1 MSKSLEVA
9 IQHILAGDWD
19 ETHAQT
25 IANAIQLGRIS
36 VASGSS
42 AVAVSGDVANSL
54 IISGNHNTIN
64 RTVVI
69 QGEAATAIQD
79 LVSQQLGL
87 VKISKSSLQGLIQ
100 QVRSHTSARILSLFS
115 KIQLLNKRQ
124 VEVDQLYVDVYVLEM
139 QDFRATITG
148 LLEEQNVREQFD
160 RLGLG
165 KRGERTE
172 GLEVATSAKHSR
184 LMVLGKPGSGK
195 TTFLRYLAVGCA
207 KGEFLNDYIP
217 VLLELRDVD
226 EATFSL
232 FQYIHGEF
240 ELEQEAQTE
249 QILKQGQALILLDGL
264 DEVPS
269 SLQQTVQ
276 NQLRKFAKRYDKNRF
291 VLTCRTQT
299 TEYIPEQFQAVEVA
313 DFKVEQV
320 ECFALNW
327 FSTTVETLEQAAE
340 LKEHFMQKLQESPQ
354 TAELAVTPVLL
365 SLTCWIF
372 GDLKCLPQKRSDL
385 YRDGLHLLLQQ
396 WDERR
401 AISRDLG
408 SNCYQQLTTKERK
421 QLLSYLAV
429 RKFEHSDNFVLFE
442 ESELCSYI
450 AEHLEIPVE
459 ASQAVLHAIA
469 QQHGLLIERAHGIWS
484 FSHLTFQEY
493 LVATWFCNQTSFQ
506 SLSKNITNYRWREVF
521 LLASEMAINRRELV
535 LEMKQA
541 TDHLVAQDQLIQEVL
556 VWVNEK
562 SDSLGFE
569 ISCSDQLRILD
580 QKQKPAYKTSLDQ
593 QALLR
598 GLCFDLIYNYEC
610 GNGIIGN
617 AELVSQL
624 NIYITLK
631 KNDQFIDSI
640 VVLDFSLYWLFT
652 FLEISA
658 PYFLF
663 ENIYP
668 ELTKALGNC
677 AKHCGVLNFM
687 GLISINFFDR
697 LLTLWQSLL
706 SSNEISEETLRT
718 WWNNEGKSLA
728 EQLKEIIQQERNICR
743 NWSFT
748 EEAKELI
755 QKYYTANRLLVYCI
769 TNTPN
774 LELEAKEIIMST
786 LLLPSTKIENINRSL
801 D

>member
-9 IQHILAGDWD
+9 IQHVLAGDWD
-19 ETHAQT
+19 ETDAQA
-25 IANAIQLGRIS
+25 IANAIQAKKIT
-36 VASGSS
+36 VASSS
-42 AVAVSGDVANSL
+42 GAVAVSGDVVNSL
-54 IISGNHNTIN
+54 ITSGNYNIINSTI
-64 RTVVI
+64 VI
-69 QGEAATAIQD
+69 QGKAAIAIPD
-79 LVSQQLGL
+79 RLSQQLGL
-87 VKISKSSLQGLIQ
+87 AQIPKPCLQELIQ
-100 QVRSHTSARILSLFS
+100 QVRSHTSAKILSLFS

-139 QDFRATITG
+139 RDFRATITG

-165 KRGERTE
+165 KRGDRTE

-207 KGEFLNDYIP
+207 KSEFLNDYIP

-232 FQYIHGEF
+232 FQYIHEEF

-249 QILKQGQALILLDGL
+249 QILKQGQVLILLDGL

-327 FSTTVETLEQAAE
+327 FSTTVETSEQAAE

-396 WDERR
+396 WDEGRG
-401 AISRDLG
+401 ISRDLR
-408 SNCYQQLTTKERK
+408 SNCYQQLTTEERK

-429 RKFEHSDNFVLFE
+429 RKFEQADNFVLFE

-450 AEHLEIPVE
+450 AEHLKISVE

-493 LVATWFCNQTSFQ
+493 LVATWFCNQVSFQ
-506 SLSKNITNYRWREVF
+506 SLTKNIIQYRWREVF
-521 LLASEMAINRRELV
+521 LLASEMAPNKHELIS
-535 LEMKQA
+535 EMKQT

-556 VWVNEK
+556 IWASEK

-569 ISCSDQLRILD
+569 ISCSNQLKILD
-580 QKQKPAYKTSLDQ
+580 QKQKSAYQTSLDQ
-593 QALLR
+593 QALLQ

-610 GNGIIGN
+610 ENGIIGN

-631 KNDQFIDSI
+631 KNDNFIDSI
-640 VVLDFSLYWLFT
+640 IVLDYSLYWFFT
-652 FLEISA
+652 FLRLSA
-658 PYFLF
+658 PYFFF

-668 ELTKALGNC
+668 ELTKALQNC
-677 AKHCGVLNFM
+677 AKHCGVLNFI
-687 GLISINFFDR
+687 GLISVNFFDK

-706 SSNEISEETLRT
+706 ILNEVSEESLRT
-718 WWNNEGKSLA
+718 WWNNKGELLA
-728 EQLKEIIQQERNICR
+728 EQLKEITQQERNICR
-743 NWSFT
+743 SWSFT
-748 EEAKELI
+748 EETRELL
-755 QKYYTANRLLVYCI
+755 QKYYTANRLLVDCL

-774 LELEAKEIIMST
+774 LEPETKEMIMST
-786 LLLPSTKIENINRSL
+786 LFLPRTEIEKRNNKI
-801 D
+801 